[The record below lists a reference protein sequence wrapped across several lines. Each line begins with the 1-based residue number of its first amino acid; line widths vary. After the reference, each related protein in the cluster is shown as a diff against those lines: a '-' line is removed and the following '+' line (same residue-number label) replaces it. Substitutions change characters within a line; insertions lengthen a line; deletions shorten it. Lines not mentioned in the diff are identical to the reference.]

1 MMLTSRF
8 LQSVQH
14 NSYCCIDCFWGNLFV
29 HFLQNLSSSLYRY
42 PPAVLKEGFAF
53 FVPYGPTR
61 KRLFRHT
68 AKGLGPFWRKSPESS
83 IKTSGISNRNLWTL
97 RQIPLNFTAETFEL
111 YGKKCGTFMRKP
123 PMFSVRPFLIR
134 IRRLVIT
141 KQFVPANI
149 PGMSLTRSLSGT
161 LKIIDV
167 FALGGGRICP
177 SAVSFGKILHSRECF
192 LPSREASCKPFC
204 TEIFSGCRIILHLF
218 RHSARYSTH
227 GNSQCVLA
235 ISSGSVGCVGENH
248 EKKYRERK

>member
-1 MMLTSRF
+1 
-8 LQSVQH
+8 
-14 NSYCCIDCFWGNLFV
+14 
-29 HFLQNLSSSLYRY
+29 
-42 PPAVLKEGFAF
+42 
-53 FVPYGPTR
+53 
-61 KRLFRHT
+61 
-68 AKGLGPFWRKSPESS
+68 
-83 IKTSGISNRNLWTL
+83 
-97 RQIPLNFTAETFEL
+97 
-111 YGKKCGTFMRKP
+111 
-123 PMFSVRPFLIR
+123 MFSVRPFLIR

-218 RHSARYSTH
+218 RHSARYLTH
-227 GNSQCVLA
+227 GNPQCVLA

-248 EKKYRERK
+248 EKKYRERKWNLHDIRKMIEKPCCSQPESAALRGRRFRAFDRWDFCKSSFVTYCRFVLWQPENGGWRVMLSPDAMWDVEKIAERQKNICGKSFEKL